1 MANEAKQKI
10 IDLLTDLYKT
20 NGYVTEDEVFELSE
34 RENLSVFDLNYISEY
49 LLSLGVLIRVDIE

>member
-20 NGYVTEDEVFELSE
+20 NVYVTEDEVFELSE
-34 RENLSVFDLNYISEY
+34 RENLSVFDINYITEY
-49 LLSLGVLIRVDIE
+49 LLSHGVKISEEK

>member
-34 RENLSVFDLNYISEY
+34 RENLSVFDINYITEY
-49 LLSLGVLIRVDIE
+49 